1 MNKNSKVKYPQK
13 HYRRVI
19 LGSIIL
25 PVWCISAVFAGS
37 VSPSSQQDSSHNLN
51 REVSAQMI
59 QTPVVS
65 VQTQA
70 VKEVT
75 VEDSLQALG
84 TLAPSQ
90 EVTLSFDAAG
100 HITKINY
107 KNGQYVKKG
116 AIIAELNNASEKAEL
131 KSLLADAQVKA
142 LDYQRYLKLSK
153 IGGVS
158 EQMLDKEHAS
168 MVQASAKVE
177 GKKVELAQRQLVA
190 PFTGFLGEFNINLG
204 AYVGTGQAIVRL
216 VAISPLKV
224 AYSVPQGQKSK
235 LLLGQ
240 SVNVKSDASNQL
252 VSGLV
257 QFISPTVNTDTG
269 TIALEAEI
277 QNKDYKLSPGMYVSV
292 KQLLGNQHRVL
303 IVPETAVSVNEKG
316 ASVYIVKNNIA
327 HLVKVTLGS
336 RDQGNVEV
344 LTGLTADQQV
354 VVAGTQKL
362 KDGVSVKVI
371 AEAPVSVQDTVT
383 PPKSKLPAISSDKNQ
398 ESKSK
403 PGQENKK
410 DKKAEIKTKVESKDK
425 NENKQNSNN
434 LQSRQQSS
442 KRESALA
449 LKDDRTI
456 AKVMPQASTSNQAK
470 LTLDHQD
477 HKTN

>member
-1 MNKNSKVKYPQK
+1 MNKNSKVKYPKQ
-13 HYRRVI
+13 HYRQVI
-19 LGSIIL
+19 LGSIML
-25 PVWCISAVFAGS
+25 PVLCISAVFAGS
-37 VSPSSQQDSSHNLN
+37 VSPSRQQGSSHKLN
-51 REVSAQMI
+51 REVSAQVI
-59 QTPVVS
+59 KTPVVS

-168 MVQASAKVE
+168 MVQAAAKVE

-316 ASVYIVKNNIA
+316 ASVYIVNNNIA

-362 KDGVSVKVI
+362 KDGMSVKVI
-371 AEAPVSVQDTVT
+371 PAAPVSVEETATQLKL
-383 PPKSKLPAISSDKNQ
+383 KSPAISSGKNQ
-398 ESKSK
+398 ESKSD
-403 PGQENKK
+403 QENKK
-410 DKKAEIKTKVESKDK
+410 DNKTK
-425 NENKQNSNN
+425 NNNKQNGNAS
-434 LQSRQQSS
+434 QSPQQKSS
-442 KRESALA
+442 KREAVLA
-449 LKDDRTI
+449 LKGDKTI
-456 AKVMPQASTSNQAK
+456 AKVTPQAPMSNQAK
-470 LTLDHQD
+470 LTLDHQG